1 MFFWKG
7 KSSVETLLL
16 IIHVTMYIYQ
26 KSSLANQVRTI
37 QVFIRTKLYQIG
49 ISVVFFPII
58 FEIILIYKIT
68 LKNVTFVT
76 SCC

>member
-68 LKNVTFVT
+68 LKNITFVT